1 MLGERA
7 AFGVTHCGSASTP
20 GQRRKVPLPGRFLV
34 SKDIGLIVVGV
45 NLAPAL
51 CRSKPAISDGA
62 YNQSPG
68 TEPESD
74 WLLFTAIAGVA
85 LDAQNHGVTIQA
97 GPDAGQRRRSSAERS
112 FASNRNWAE
121 AVFRVSRGKRP
132 FAAVR

>member
-7 AFGVTHCGSASTP
+7 ASRVTQCGSASAASE
-20 GQRRKVPLPGRFLV
+20 RRKFPLPGRFLV
-34 SKDIGLIVVGV
+34 SKDISLIVVGV

-51 CRSKPAISDGA
+51 CGSKPAISDGA

-85 LDAQNHGVTIQA
+85 LHAQNHGVTIQA
-97 GPDAGQRRRSSAERS
+97 GPGRQPASSQRL
-112 FASNRNWAE
+112 
-121 AVFRVSRGKRP
+121 
-132 FAAVR
+132 